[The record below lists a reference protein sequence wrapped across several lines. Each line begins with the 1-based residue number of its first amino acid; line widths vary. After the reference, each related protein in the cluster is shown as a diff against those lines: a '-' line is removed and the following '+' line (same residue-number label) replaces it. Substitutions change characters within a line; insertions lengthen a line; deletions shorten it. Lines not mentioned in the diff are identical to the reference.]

1 MKTYKQTYDII
12 DCLRSFHQQMKDFY
26 ERLHEKDEKQK
37 VKMLLDYLSRHE
49 KHREETLAKYEEEAS
64 RKVMETWFKYIPKV
78 LYPDCFENISIRS
91 NMSVDDVIGI
101 ALHFNNCL
109 VELYT
114 RLVENTPGNEVRN
127 VFISLLERMKKE
139 KMNLA
144 RDALWLND
152 L

>member
-1 MKTYKQTYDII
+1 MQV
-12 DCLRSFHQQMKDFY
+12 FY

-49 KHREETLAKYEEEAS
+49 KHREETLARYEEEAS
-64 RKVMETWFKYIPKV
+64 KKVMEMWFKYIPKN
-78 LYPDCFENISIRS
+78 LCPECFENISIRS

-101 ALHFNNCL
+101 AMHFNNCL
-109 VELYT
+109 VELYMS
-114 RLVENTPGNEVRN
+114 LIENTSGNEVRN
-127 VFISLLERMKKE
+127 VFICLLERMKKE

-152 L
+152 I